1 MKFLV
6 VYWTLV
12 NVYKNT
18 AKIVYLLW
26 MFMNVV
32 LKHIGATL
40 RRILNESWLPLG
52 RNWGENCVFIC
63 LSGDVTR
70 NLRRHIGF
78 YGLEIWSQPRLDWS
92 NDYPSQQLMRTVA
105 FWRAPFSGKTISL
118 HIFIISKYHTTNSP
132 LRHFITDGENRITQT
147 QRQIQKITL
156 LNING
161 LVFTLVTWRMA
172 AIVTHNDVFANINTM
187 GGK

>member
-1 MKFLV
+1 MFWKIL
-6 VYWTLV
+6 
-12 NVYKNT
+12 N
-18 AKIVYLLW
+18 IVYLLW
-26 MFMNVV
+26 MLMNVV

-105 FWRAPFSGKTISL
+105 FWRAHFSGETISL
-118 HIFIISKYHTTNSP
+118 HIFIISKYHATNS
-132 LRHFITDGENRITQT
+132 LQMLITEIHKLEDKYK
-147 QRQIQKITL
+147 KITL

-161 LVFTLVTWRMA
+161 LVFTLATWRMA

-187 GGK
+187 AGK